1 MIHITSDPLE
11 PNSVT
16 EIVRNISKGAV
27 ITFLGTTRDSTD
39 GKNVNYLEYEAYQ
52 PMAQNMIQQIF
63 DEVKE
68 RWEIEDL
75 AISHRLG
82 KVEIGEISMVVAIS
96 SPHRKQ
102 AFEAG
107 QYSIDR
113 IKEIVPIWKK
123 EFFDNGEEWVGS
135 ETQAK
140 P

>member
-1 MIHITSDPLE
+1 MINITSDPLDPDSITE
-11 PNSVT
+11 LVRKNS
-16 EIVRNISKGAV
+16 NGAI

-39 GKNVNYLEYEAYQ
+39 GKRVNYLEYEAYQ
-52 PMAQNMIQQIF
+52 PMAQDMIRLIF

-75 AISHRLG
+75 AMSHRLG
-82 KVEIGEISMVVAIS
+82 KVDIGEISMVVAIA

-123 EFFDNGEEWVGS
+123 EFFDDGEEWVGS
-135 ETQAK
+135 ET
-140 P
+140 

>member
-1 MIHITSDPLE
+1 MINITSEPLNPDSITE
-11 PNSVT
+11 LVRKNS
-16 EIVRNISKGAV
+16 NGAI

-39 GKNVNYLEYEAYQ
+39 GKRVNYLEYEAYQ
-52 PMAQNMIQQIF
+52 PMAQDMIKQIF

-68 RWEIEDL
+68 QWEIDDL
-75 AISHRLG
+75 AMSHRLG
-82 KVEIGEISMVVAIS
+82 KVDIGEISMVVAIA

-123 EFFDNGEEWVGS
+123 EFFDDGEGWVGS
-135 ETQAK
+135 ETEDK
-140 P
+140 S

>member
-16 EIVRNISKGAV
+16 EIVRNNSNGAV

-52 PMAQNMIQQIF
+52 PMAQNKIQQIF

>member
-1 MIHITSDPLE
+1 MINITSDPLD
-11 PNSVT
+11 PDSITKLVRKNS
-16 EIVRNISKGAV
+16 NGAI

-39 GKNVNYLEYEAYQ
+39 GKRVNYLEYEAYQ
-52 PMAQNMIQQIF
+52 PMAQDMIRQIF

-75 AISHRLG
+75 AMSHRLG
-82 KVEIGEISMVVAIS
+82 KVDIGEISMVVAIA

-123 EFFDNGEEWVGS
+123 EFFDDGEEWVGS
-135 ETQAK
+135 ET
-140 P
+140 

>member
-1 MIHITSDPLE
+1 MINITSDPLDPDSITE
-11 PNSVT
+11 LVRKNS
-16 EIVRNISKGAV
+16 NGAI

-39 GKNVNYLEYEAYQ
+39 GKRVNYLEYEAYQ
-52 PMAQNMIQQIF
+52 PMAQDMIRQIF

-75 AISHRLG
+75 AMSHRLG
-82 KVEIGEISMVVAIS
+82 KVDIGEISMVVAIA

-123 EFFDNGEEWVGS
+123 EFFDDGEEWVGS
-135 ETQAK
+135 ET
-140 P
+140 

>member
-1 MIHITSDPLE
+1 MINITSDPLDPDSITE
-11 PNSVT
+11 LVRKNS
-16 EIVRNISKGAV
+16 NGAI

-39 GKNVNYLEYEAYQ
+39 GKRVNYLEYEAYQ
-52 PMAQNMIQQIF
+52 PMAQDMIRQIF

-75 AISHRLG
+75 AMSHRLG
-82 KVEIGEISMVVAIS
+82 KVDIGEISMVVAIA

-123 EFFDNGEEWVGS
+123 EFFDDGEGWVGS
-135 ETQAK
+135 ETEDK
-140 P
+140 S

>member
-16 EIVRNISKGAV
+16 EIVRNNSNGAV

-68 RWEIEDL
+68 RWEIEDF

>member
-16 EIVRNISKGAV
+16 EIVRNNSNGAV

-75 AISHRLG
+75 AI
-82 KVEIGEISMVVAIS
+82 IVV
-96 SPHRKQ
+96 
-102 AFEAG
+102 
-107 QYSIDR
+107 
-113 IKEIVPIWKK
+113 
-123 EFFDNGEEWVGS
+123 
-135 ETQAK
+135 
-140 P
+140 

>member
-1 MIHITSDPLE
+1 
-11 PNSVT
+11 
-16 EIVRNISKGAV
+16 
-27 ITFLGTTRDSTD
+27 
-39 GKNVNYLEYEAYQ
+39 
-52 PMAQNMIQQIF
+52 MAQNMIQQIF

>member
-16 EIVRNISKGAV
+16 EIVRKNSNGAV

-113 IKEIVPIWKK
+113 IKEIVPVWKK

>member
-1 MIHITSDPLE
+1 MITITTDPLD
-11 PNSVT
+11 PDSITKLVRKNS
-16 EIVRNISKGAV
+16 NGAV

-39 GKNVNYLEYEAYQ
+39 GKQVNYLEYEAYQ
-52 PMAQNMIQQIF
+52 PMAQDMISQIF
-63 DEVKE
+63 EEVKE

-75 AISHRLG
+75 AMSHRLG
-82 KVEIGEISMVVAIS
+82 KVDIGEISMVVAIS

-123 EFFDNGEEWVGS
+123 EFFDDGETWVGS
-135 ETQAK
+135 EIESK

>member
-16 EIVRNISKGAV
+16 EIVRNNSNGAV

-123 EFFDNGEEWVGS
+123 EFFDNGEEWVRS

>member
-1 MIHITSDPLE
+1 MINITSDPLDPDSITE
-11 PNSVT
+11 VVRKNS
-16 EIVRNISKGAV
+16 NGAI

-39 GKNVNYLEYEAYQ
+39 GKRVNYLEYEAYQ
-52 PMAQNMIQQIF
+52 PMAQDMIRQIF

-75 AISHRLG
+75 AMSHRLG
-82 KVEIGEISMVVAIS
+82 KVDIGEISMVVAIA

-123 EFFDNGEEWVGS
+123 EFFDDGEEWVGS
-135 ETQAK
+135 ET
-140 P
+140 

>member
-16 EIVRNISKGAV
+16 EIVRKNSNGAV

>member
-16 EIVRNISKGAV
+16 EIVRNNSNGAV

>member
-16 EIVRNISKGAV
+16 EIVRNNSNGAV

-52 PMAQNMIQQIF
+52 PMAQNMIQQIL

>member
-16 EIVRNISKGAV
+16 EIVRNNSNGAV

-113 IKEIVPIWKK
+113 LKEIVPIWKK

>member
-16 EIVRNISKGAV
+16 EIVRNNSNGAV

-52 PMAQNMIQQIF
+52 PMAHNMIQQIF

-123 EFFDNGEEWVGS
+123 EFFDNGEVWVGS

>member
-16 EIVRNISKGAV
+16 EIVRKNSNGAV

-96 SPHRKQ
+96 SPHSKQ

>member
-16 EIVRNISKGAV
+16 EIVRNNSNGAV
-27 ITFLGTTRDSTD
+27 ITFLGKTRDSTD
-39 GKNVNYLEYEAYQ
+39 GKNVNYFEYEAYQ

>member
-16 EIVRNISKGAV
+16 EIVRNNSNGAV

-123 EFFDNGEEWVGS
+123 EFFDNGEVWVGS